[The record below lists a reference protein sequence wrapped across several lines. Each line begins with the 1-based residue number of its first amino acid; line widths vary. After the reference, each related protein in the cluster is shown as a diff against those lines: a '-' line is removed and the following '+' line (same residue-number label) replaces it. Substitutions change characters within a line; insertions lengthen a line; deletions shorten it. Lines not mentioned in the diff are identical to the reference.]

1 MTRKFTKGEKYR
13 PIVRV
18 AKVKKD
24 VPTVIEM
31 SGREYILRHKDQYR
45 PRGNRQP

>member
-1 MTRKFTKGEKYR
+1 MSKRKFTKGEKYR

-18 AKVKKD
+18 KKVKKD
-24 VPTVIEM
+24 VPTVIEA

-45 PRGNRQP
+45 G